1 MYALYT
7 VPELKFF
14 IYLEVGGVVRPRAG
28 GHHLGESVQQV
39 PYLDVKDNN
48 LKELF
53 LYHINSAAVHGRQLL
68 KSKHCFGSAFVVS
81 GINILYV

>member
-1 MYALYT
+1 MWYA
-7 VPELKFF
+7 PEPADIIWENLSN
-14 IYLEVGGVVRPRAG
+14 R
-28 GHHLGESVQQV
+28 
-39 PYLDVKDNN
+39 YLDIKDNN